1 MFGYWEVLFALTMF
15 LLTMGNL
22 QYYPVSIALE
32 CDSSDDILIALEID
46 SSDDILIALESDS
59 SDDIRKL
66 LNVRLKTCL
75 Y

>member
-1 MFGYWEVLFALTMF
+1 MF

-32 CDSSDDILIALEID
+32 CDSSDDILIALE
-46 SSDDILIALESDS
+46 SDS